1 MAEKTE
7 APVVDWLAVVVSWE
21 DQMFLYICIHQSDPN
36 FTFLFGLLHET
47 KFTFSSAE
55 QNQPNL
61 FIATSLIFFE
71 WNFHPLKSHQESEL
85 SAPSPELSSHF
96 GSTALKE
103 AEKKEKFRRFRTIWT
118 LLGVHRYGRWAT
130 HLNVETGFKLS
141 GIVSSAIIVGEQVLC
156 DTHPPTPQ
164 RRLRLS
170 SELSGNWA
178 NIVTIVTLYVHQLDL
193 LGCSCY
199 YLTAHRGPRPL
210 EWKHKICSSKTW
222 TPLIV
227 FVRMR
232 GTNIQARLSLIRKW
246 DEGVANHNHH
256 HHPHDLNK
264 WQ

>member
-61 FIATSLIFFE
+61 FIATPLIFFE

-103 AEKKEKFRRFRTIWT
+103 AEKKESRNSVVFEQYERCLEFTDT
-118 LLGVHRYGRWAT
+118 GVGQHV

-178 NIVTIVTLYVHQLDL
+178 NIVTIVTIVHQLD
-193 LGCSCY
+193 
-199 YLTAHRGPRPL
+199 
-210 EWKHKICSSKTW
+210 
-222 TPLIV
+222 
-227 FVRMR
+227 
-232 GTNIQARLSLIRKW
+232 
-246 DEGVANHNHH
+246 
-256 HHPHDLNK
+256 
-264 WQ
+264 